1 MRLITILL
9 GFVLLV
15 GGNQLYWMF
24 VGTVGFLLG
33 ARIAEL
39 IGFDQSE
46 WQLLTFSLAAGLAC
60 TFLSYYLK
68 KIMVILAGFLA
79 GGYFITSMPAVL
91 GWSEILASWQSFVIA
106 GALSSL
112 LLILSYSL
120 ALIVV
125 STLSGS
131 TLIVQNL
138 TFGTVSTQAMFLVL
152 IIFGIIAQWVLM
164 QYTMRPGVKEE
175 I

>member
-1 MRLITILL
+1 MRLITVLL

-24 VGTVGFLLG
+24 VGATGFFLG

-39 IGFDQSE
+39 IGFNQSE
-46 WQLLTFSLAAGLAC
+46 WQQLTFALATGMAC

-68 KIMVILAGFLA
+68 KIMVVLAGFLA

-91 GWSEILASWQSFVIA
+91 GWNEIMAGWQAFVIA
-106 GALSSL
+106 GALTSIL
-112 LLILSYSL
+112 LALSYNL
-120 ALIVV
+120 ALIAI
-125 STLSGS
+125 SSLAGS
-131 TLIVQNL
+131 ALIVQNL
-138 TFGTVSTQAMFLVL
+138 TFGNVSTEAMFLVL

-164 QYTMRPGVKEE
+164 QYTMRPQMKEE